1 MKYKGNIHLE
11 KIKKQIYVFSGY
23 YINEIYDEI
32 TKYNLY
38 NFSIIK
44 VNDKYKLKIKLIILN
59 IEKYLLIELIENKD
73 TNLTNNDIIN
83 YYENII
89 KEKDK
94 TISELREIITF
105 KDEKIKSLED
115 RLKNVFSFI
124 LKYNKFFL

>member
-1 MKYKGNIHLE
+1 M
-11 KIKKQIYVFSGY
+11 
-23 YINEIYDEI
+23 
-32 TKYNLY
+32 
-38 NFSIIK
+38 
-44 VNDKYKLKIKLIILN
+44 NDKYKLKIKLIILN